1 MISQNFKILSK
12 LDTLISAQQL
22 IDDRLKKIEGSSD
35 ESSSEEV
42 IKTIVVEVARNLLK
56 VSIYPSQNEFREE
69 TEKVLR
75 SSFPELH
82 KKFRQSPIF
91 YEKNIYQPLLA
102 KHRSFRGSL
111 TSRIKDALYTIF
123 PELPSITS
131 NSPPSEIRQWKSNPI
146 VASCHNKLFKKIV
159 VEEPTTFMS
168 KILDRLFP
176 SKKSAPKIYVAYAIS
191 VCEYILNPSNQ
202 QIQVS
207 ESAIKFLISKYL
219 QKVLNKEK
227 LVSSDEDEAAT
238 TSITATA
245 SKTAAA
251 QEKEEDQEEDQE
263 YQGQE
268 EQEQEEGQE
277 EQEQEQEGQEEQEQE
292 EDIFNLIIG
301 QEIGNQKDEVK
312 GGGDNDLYNYSS
324 SNEDELFKIKAKG
337 SNNFF
342 FIGIFFF
349 ISFVFCFYFFIFFL
363 LLYYFII
370 YIIVVV

>member
-1 MISQNFKILSK
+1 MSSVKRRRRSLEDHSQNFTK
-12 LDTLISAQQL
+12 
-22 IDDRLKKIEGSSD
+22 SSD
-35 ESSSEEV
+35 RV
-42 IKTIVVEVARNLLK
+42 QYFT
-56 VSIYPSQNEFREE
+56 
-69 TEKVLR
+69 
-75 SSFPELH
+75 
-82 KKFRQSPIF
+82 KK
-91 YEKNIYQPLLA
+91 YIYQPLLA

-238 TSITATA
+238 TSITAVA
-245 SKTAAA
+245 LKTVAV
-251 QEKEEDQEEDQE
+251 QEKEEDQEENQE
-263 YQGQE
+263 YQGQEEQEQEGQE

-301 QEIGNQKDEVK
+301 QEIENQKDEVK

-324 SNEDELFKIKAKG
+324 SNEDELFKSVKKNIKAKG
-337 SNNFF
+337 SDNFF

-349 ISFVFCFYFFIFFL
+349 HFICIFFL
-363 LLYYFII
+363 FSYFFFII
-370 YIIVVV
+370 FFFYIIYNSISLFY

>member
-1 MISQNFKILSK
+1 MPLSKKRKVEHQHQEHQEHQKHQKHQEHQVRGQVRSQQVPSAKSIEKLISQNFKIISK
-12 LDTLISAQQL
+12 LDTLISAQQSV
-22 IDDRLKKIEGSSD
+22 DDRLKRIEGSSD
-35 ESSSEEV
+35 ETSNEEV

-111 TSRIKDALYTIF
+111 TSRIKDALYNIF

-131 NSPPSEIRQWKSNPI
+131 NSPPSEIRQWKSDPI

-227 LVSSDEDEAAT
+227 LVSSEVAMTSIMVMASKT
-238 TSITATA
+238 TSITAAITISKTSKIIA
-245 SKTAAA
+245 ISKTATA
-251 QEKEEDQEEDQE
+251 
-263 YQGQE
+263 
-268 EQEQEEGQE
+268 
-277 EQEQEQEGQEEQEQE
+277 
-292 EDIFNLIIG
+292 
-301 QEIGNQKDEVK
+301 
-312 GGGDNDLYNYSS
+312 
-324 SNEDELFKIKAKG
+324 KITTILKTVA
-337 SNNFF
+337 
-342 FIGIFFF
+342 I
-349 ISFVFCFYFFIFFL
+349 L
-363 LLYYFII
+363 
-370 YIIVVV
+370 

>member
-1 MISQNFKILSK
+1 MSSVKRRRRSLEDHSQNFTK
-12 LDTLISAQQL
+12 
-22 IDDRLKKIEGSSD
+22 SSD
-35 ESSSEEV
+35 RV
-42 IKTIVVEVARNLLK
+42 QYFT
-56 VSIYPSQNEFREE
+56 
-69 TEKVLR
+69 
-75 SSFPELH
+75 
-82 KKFRQSPIF
+82 KK
-91 YEKNIYQPLLA
+91 YIYQPLLA

-227 LVSSDEDEAAT
+227 LVSSDEDEAVT
-238 TSITATA
+238 TSITAATMTSITAMASKMAAASKTVMA
-245 SKTAAA
+245 SKTAVA
-251 QEKEEDQEEDQE
+251 QEKKKDQEEDQE

-268 EQEQEEGQE
+268 G
-277 EQEQEQEGQEEQEQE
+277 QEQE
-292 EDIFNLIIG
+292 ED
-301 QEIGNQKDEVK
+301 QE
-312 GGGDNDLYNYSS
+312 
-324 SNEDELFKIKAKG
+324 
-337 SNNFF
+337 
-342 FIGIFFF
+342 
-349 ISFVFCFYFFIFFL
+349 
-363 LLYYFII
+363 
-370 YIIVVV
+370 